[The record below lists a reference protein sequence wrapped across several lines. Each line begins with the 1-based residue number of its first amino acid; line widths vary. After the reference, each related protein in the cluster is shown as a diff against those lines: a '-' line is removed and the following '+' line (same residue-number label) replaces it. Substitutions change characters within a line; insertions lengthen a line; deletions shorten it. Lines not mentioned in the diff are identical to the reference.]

1 MEQGVIT
8 QVSITVGETV
18 PHPYA
23 QYASLKAEV
32 TLTAALNAEG
42 EIALLRARAMPELDA
57 TMKVMQERADAL
69 YKGHTKIRE

>member
-1 MEQGVIT
+1 MEHGVIN

-32 TLTAALNAEG
+32 TLAAALNAEE
-42 EIALLRARAMPELDA
+42 EIEQLRARAMQELNA
-57 TMKVMQERADAL
+57 TMKNMQERADAL
-69 YKGHTKIRE
+69 YKGHTKIRG